1 MIAIIIFFIA
11 IVTCFGM
18 LAWKAWE
25 IRTSRVAIEENSK
38 IVLPDVPFRH
48 VEKNMLYLAKHIIQ
62 SLLLVIVKYWF
73 ILTTKTK
80 KWLADKWPKIH
91 DYFKKKPLVSGEVK
105 PLSFVK
111 RAIIESKT
119 KIRRVKEK
127 VIREHE

>member
-73 ILTTKTK
+73 ISTTKTK
-80 KWLADKWPKIH
+80 KSLKQFLK
-91 DYFKKKPLVSGEVK
+91 YSYPLRFSYHKGSLKHREVK
-105 PLSFVK
+105 HF
-111 RAIIESKT
+111 
-119 KIRRVKEK
+119 
-127 VIREHE
+127 